1 MSPYLGDLTNK
12 VHTVIQQDN
21 EFNTHVCV
29 ICTCMY
35 VLVSFQLVFKICCTL
50 YFSGQ

>member
-1 MSPYLGDLTNK
+1 MSPYLGDLTKK
-12 VHTVIQQDN
+12 VHTFIEQDN
-21 EFNTHVCV
+21 EFNARVCV